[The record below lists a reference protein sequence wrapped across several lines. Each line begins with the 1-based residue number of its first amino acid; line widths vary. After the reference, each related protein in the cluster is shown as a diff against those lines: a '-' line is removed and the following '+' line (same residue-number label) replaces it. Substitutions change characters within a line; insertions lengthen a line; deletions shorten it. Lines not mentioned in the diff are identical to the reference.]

1 MTKVLTQTGAIF
13 YDAYRELNAR
23 KMFWISLG
31 ISLLVVA
38 CFALIGINEK
48 GISIAGFTIPGIP
61 INTGLFSESF
71 FYKLMF
77 VNVGVNLWL
86 GWASTILALVSTASI
101 IPDFVS
107 SGAIENMLA
116 RPISRV
122 RLFLTKYLA
131 SLLFVFLQATV
142 FTAASILV
150 IGARSGEWLWGL
162 MLGVPLVTLFFS
174 YIYCVSALV
183 GVWTRSTLAA
193 LLAALALWGVILIVG
208 IAEAAT
214 LQWRVGHNT
223 KIVTFQKDVEATQ
236 LQITKETQAGAD
248 ADRLQTLRT
257 QLDRKQADLIERQ
270 ASLQSAEF
278 WHNMMYAGKTI
289 LPKTA
294 ETKELLL
301 RAIATDAELE
311 KLLDDPDDQP
321 GRQNRGFLGPA
332 DRRTMREVQKI
343 INNRSVWWVLGTS
356 AIFQLII
363 LAWASRIFAK
373 RDF

>member
-38 CFALIGINEK
+38 CFALIGINDK

-71 FYKLMF
+71 FYKRMF
-77 VNVGVNLWL
+77 VSVGVNLWL

-193 LLAALALWGVILIVG
+193 LLAALALWGVILVVG
-208 IAEAAT
+208 IAELET
-214 LQWRVGHNT
+214 LKWRVGNT
-223 KIVTFQKDVEATQ
+223 TAIVTYQKDTEATQ
-236 LQITKETQAGAD
+236 LQITKESEAGAD
-248 ADRLQTLRT
+248 ADRLQTLRN
-257 QLDRKQADLIERQ
+257 QLDRKQSDLIKRQ

-278 WHNMMYAGKTI
+278 WHNMMYTGKTI
-289 LPKTA
+289 LPKTS
-294 ETKELLL
+294 ETKNLLL

-311 KLLDDPDDQP
+311 RLLDNPDDQP
-321 GRQNRGFLGPA
+321 SRQNPGVFGPI
-332 DRRTMREVQKI
+332 DRRTMREVQKVI
-343 INNRSVWWVLGTS
+343 DNRTVWWVLGTS